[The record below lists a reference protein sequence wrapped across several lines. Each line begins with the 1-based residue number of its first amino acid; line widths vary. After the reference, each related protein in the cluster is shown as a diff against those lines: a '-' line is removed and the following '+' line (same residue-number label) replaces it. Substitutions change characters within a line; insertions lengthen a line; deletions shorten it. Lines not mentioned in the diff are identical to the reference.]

1 MEEDPEEHTCT
12 DHLHD
17 LKHLLGRVVC
27 CCCSHSPKND
37 VKQTIKAEMP
47 PNVAMEL
54 RLAADPE
61 EKMGKAWSMTSN
73 DVMQIQFTETGKKY
87 GETIISEHK
96 CQKPIDLSQSKKPGR
111 KKAKF
116 IGRSC
121 HEWGINFG
129 ATMIINGTT
138 IYLPGFKTYD
148 PAGESGDEHSSELV
162 GMGCATSLMEMY
174 SAMVHATVLGCD
186 HSQLEEI
193 ADLFRSEILEKYHGR
208 AHLFSWLVRQLHEAM
223 TTGTIAVTPY
233 PVHIQEA
240 IRAHLITLRFGNQE
254 ETMAHARDY
263 LASFRKGRPRL
274 PPHFHVKYAEAM
286 SQTQTQKA
294 GNERQVTVGTPY
306 MPAS

>member
-1 MEEDPEEHTCT
+1 MEEDPDEHTCT
-12 DHLHD
+12 DHLLD
-17 LKHLLGRVVC
+17 LKHVLGRIVC
-27 CCCSHSPKND
+27 CCCSHDQKKD
-37 VKQTIKAEMP
+37 GKHTIKADMP

-61 EKMGKAWSMTSN
+61 EKKGKAWMMTSN
-73 DVMQIQFTETGKKY
+73 DVMKVEFTEIGKKY
-87 GETIISEHK
+87 GESVISEHK
-96 CQKPIDLSQSKKPGR
+96 VMRDIDLRESMKPGK

-121 HEWGINFG
+121 HMWGINFG

-162 GMGCATSLMEMY
+162 GMSCAKSLMEMY
-174 SAMVHATVLGCD
+174 AAMVHATVLGCD
-186 HSQLEEI
+186 HRQLEII
-193 ADLFRSEILEKYHGR
+193 ADLFRENILEKYHGR

-240 IRAHLITLRFGNQE
+240 IRARLIYLKNDTDS
-254 ETMAHARDY
+254 MAHAREY
-263 LASFRKGRPRL
+263 LAGFRKGKPKMPQQFHAKYKEAL
-274 PPHFHVKYAEAM
+274 TEPPKPKL
-286 SQTQTQKA
+286 SST
-294 GNERQVTVGTPY
+294 
-306 MPAS
+306 